1 MRRKRL
7 SLGLFAAAMM
17 LGFAASAGAVDGV
30 IEINQAIVN
39 AAGGC
44 PYSIANAG
52 TYRLTGNLSCGSGK
66 SGILVNAS
74 AVTIDLNGFQI
85 LGSGGAGT
93 FGINVP
99 NAGGGV
105 TLVENGSVE
114 GFGTGISLQG
124 NSAVKNVRALFNTN
138 AGIAMASDGLVEDC
152 IASANNQTTG
162 VGISCGGGCN
172 IWGNTASNNNVGIAS
187 GGGSLI
193 LRNTLESNNATAL
206 SITGAA
212 NATTGYGENVLSF
225 NATNVSGG
233 TSLKNNVCSGVLC

>member
-1 MRRKRL
+1 MKREKFVAVFFAAVIV
-7 SLGLFAAAMM
+7 LGL
-17 LGFAASAGAVDGV
+17 AASAGAVDGT

-44 PYSIANAG
+44 PYTIANAG
-52 TYRLTGNLSCGSGK
+52 TYRLTGNLSCSSGK
-66 SGILVNAS
+66 SGILVNTG

-85 LGSGGAGT
+85 LGSGSAGT
-93 FGINVP
+93 FGISVP
-99 NAGGGV
+99 NAGVGV
-105 TLVENGSVE
+105 TLVENGTVE

-138 AGIAMASDGLVEDC
+138 AGIAMASDGLIEGC
-152 IASANNQTTG
+152 IASANNPTTG
-162 VGISCGGGCN
+162 VGISCGAGCN

-187 GGGSLI
+187 GGASLI

-233 TSLKNNVCSGVLC
+233 TSMKNNVCSGVLC